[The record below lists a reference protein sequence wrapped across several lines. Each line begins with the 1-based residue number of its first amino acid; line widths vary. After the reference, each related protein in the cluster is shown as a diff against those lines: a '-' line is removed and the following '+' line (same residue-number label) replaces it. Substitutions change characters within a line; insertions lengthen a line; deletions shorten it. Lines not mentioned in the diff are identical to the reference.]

1 MTSYF
6 MSNVDGATLAFE
18 HEGKGPAV
26 LLMSGLGGSAA
37 FWKGVS
43 ATLTAQGYQVIRMD
57 QRGIGQSERGAAA
70 VSIAQLADD
79 FHQLLQHCGVERA
92 HVVGHSTGGCIAQ
105 QLAFDQPE
113 KVRSLVLGAT
123 WAGPNAYMQQLFT
136 LRAQLLRLDPQCY
149 EQQGV
154 YLSYPAEWIW
164 EHDALVATGKKWE
177 SQHIQTVQERIA
189 ALLQFDG
196 RDQAAALSVPS
207 LILSAEDDAVVPHAL
222 QQELKTLLAGSVLTQ
237 WVRGGHFFPIT
248 LSHSY
253 NDTLLSW
260 FSRFTHDK

>member
-6 MSNVDGATLAFE
+6 MSNVDGATFAFE
-18 HEGKGPAV
+18 REGEGSVV
-26 LLMSGLGGSAA
+26 LLISGLGGSAA

-43 ATLTAQGYQVIRMD
+43 ATLVAQGYQVIRMD
-57 QRGIGQSERGAAA
+57 QRGIGQSERGTAT
-70 VSIAQLADD
+70 VNISQLADD
-79 FHQLLQHCGVERA
+79 FSQLLQHCGVERA

-105 QLAFDQPE
+105 QLAYVQPE
-113 KVRSLVLGAT
+113 LVRSLVLGAT

-164 EHDALVATGKKWE
+164 EHNALVATGKKWDT
-177 SQHIQTVQERIA
+177 QQVAIVQERIA
-189 ALLQFDG
+189 ALMQFDG
-196 RDQAAALSVPS
+196 RHQAAALAVPS
-207 LILSAEDDAVVPHAL
+207 LILSAEDDAVVPNAL
-222 QQELKTLLAGSVLTQ
+222 QKEHKTLIAGSSVTQ
-237 WVRGGHFFPIT
+237 WVTGGHFFPIT

-260 FSRFTHDK
+260 FSRFEHDK

>member
-6 MSNVDGATLAFE
+6 ESGVDGATFAVE
-18 HEGKGPAV
+18 RTGEGPAV
-26 LLMSGLGGSAA
+26 LLISGLGGSAA

-43 ATLTAQGYQVIRMD
+43 AALAAQHYHVICMD
-57 QRGIGQSERGAAA
+57 QRGIGGSERGTAK
-70 VSIAQLADD
+70 VSIAQLAED
-79 FHQLLQHCGVERA
+79 FNQLLTQCGVERA

-105 QLAFDQPE
+105 QLAYAHPE

-123 WAGPNAYMQQLFT
+123 WAGPNAYMQNLFA

-164 EHDALVATGKKWE
+164 KHNAFVATGKKWGPE
-177 SQHIQTVQERIA
+177 QVHTVQERIE

-196 RDQAAALSVPS
+196 RSQAAALSVPS

-222 QQELKTLLAGSVLTQ
+222 QKELQTLVAGATLTS
-237 WVRGGHFFPIT
+237 WPTGGHFFPIT
-248 LSHSY
+248 LSHIY
-253 NDTLLSW
+253 NDTLLNW
-260 FSRFTHDK
+260 FSRFEHDK